1 MKQFFTR
8 FLTMAVLV
16 MSTLSL
22 NAQQLPDPGFEDWSG
37 AKFDGNI
44 QMKYWNAS
52 NVEQGALG
60 MTFRFNFMTR
70 ETGRSGYCAKIEN
83 KEVGAA
89 GITEKTPGYFTLGKP
104 WQYISGLDVNGA
116 TGGTDGGLSFTYR
129 PDSMYVWIKR
139 GGSSA
144 ATENYSVLFYSW
156 KGTSSSSTYR
166 SKDKKS
172 CTNTGSHTNEESDI
186 RQALDANDCGTTTK
200 ATQIAEGWVFEK
212 KQYNDWTQIKVPIY
226 YFNDEV
232 PQMCNV
238 IFSSTG
244 YPNFRNQAGVVVGN
258 SLCVDDV
265 ELIYSSKI
273 EHLYIGGVEWNG
285 FDPNSSEEQVY
296 SVGHTTEVPEVYGTR
311 GAGKITNL
319 SGSTVTFPGRKLSSS
334 EMTVTYGKVDGAATV
349 ITVKSGDGKSTRTY
363 KIKMVQAASENAKLK
378 SILVNGNPLSN
389 FNPQV
394 GEYNVAL
401 PYGTTAAPNVTYVKA
416 EDKQTVEVTQATS
429 PTGKATIK
437 VTAAD
442 GKTTKTYTLNFSVAA
457 LADNTLKGIK
467 VNGEEI
473 ADFFPEQTS
482 YRVELPLG
490 TTQVPTVEAISA
502 YPKGAQTITYT
513 PPTAAN
519 LDNSIYLI
527 SVTTPGNQTAM
538 IYRLQFKITAST
550 NCRLKDLR
558 LMVGGKNYIENFASD
573 VKTYY
578 VTLPMGT
585 SAEPA
590 IEYTKGDAYQT
601 VDVQNGGVDGTS
613 VITVTA
619 ASGDKMIYKIICK
632 TEKSD
637 VSHLNMIYVDGKALE
652 GFDPTVKEYSYQ
664 LTPGT
669 TALPAIT
676 WDKGDEFETVTVA
689 YGGLN
694 GTTRITV
701 VAGDGSTMVYRITF
715 ALELNSNTTLNA
727 IYLDGE
733 LVDGFASD
741 VYAYDITLPKTAT
754 ALPAITWDLHDASQ
768 EVKLRTGGMNGN
780 TTLTVRAQTGASQV
794 YTLRFHV
801 DKDSINHLT
810 MIYLDGEPLVNFH
823 KDTLNYIDSLPTGVS
838 KIPAV
843 SYDLAATTATAKV
856 LNQGNKRVIRVTA
869 EDGSVREYAITFIIS
884 KSESA
889 FPKMI
894 YVDGAPLEGF
904 DPKELEYT
912 YEFEGDVAPTIEVEK
927 VGNQQVTILTPVR
940 DGVATIIVAPEGGGD
955 GNTYTINLVLKP
967 KTEVQLAG
975 ILIDGEP
982 LQDFRGDKLT
992 YTYSYSDVMP
1002 QATCVA
1008 ADGQTVSTLRE
1019 RNITRF
1025 VVTAAGEEATYIV
1038 TFEQILSAD
1047 ATLKAILLNGVA
1059 VPGFRADSL
1068 QYSITL
1074 PAGSVVPEI
1083 TYEAGNPAQT
1093 IVLGQTGDK
1102 LYAITVQSE
1111 DGEAKSTYTLDFT
1124 IEQFTS
1130 VEPESISINGTPLAL
1145 EEGVYTYE
1153 QTIDA
1158 GSDLPELDITP
1169 AGGQTILTVNTSD
1182 TQQQII
1188 VKSEDGQTATYT
1200 INYTPVFSSE
1210 AQLHD
1215 ILLNGV
1221 SMEGF
1226 AADTYNYT
1234 HELAWRTKVVPVI
1247 QPVGATPNQKIEITY
1262 GAINAKTHI
1271 HVTAADKVT
1280 TADYYIDFP
1289 VKKSDNV
1296 ALEDVS
1302 FNNVNFTFDPEQTDY
1317 VIPMPYHTTAVPV
1330 ITYSAAEPEQ
1340 QVKYVSAP
1348 ISGVTRLIVTAE
1360 NGDQREYTFRF
1371 EVAQADVPNV
1381 LSALVINSNKQESIV
1396 RPLAEDE
1403 TDITIDL
1410 PYGTTELNFGY
1421 VKSYDEQ
1428 AVLVQQGGIFGDTK
1442 ITVKA
1447 NRGDEADKVYTITP
1461 KIKMQNPAVLES
1473 LTVNG
1478 VDVPNF
1484 DKNRFSYVVNVTDQI
1499 NVTYTAL
1506 AGVNVEAPT
1515 ETIHKWEAKVT
1526 KDGNENIYTIYFFY
1540 PSDIIPN
1547 NDFTQWSK
1555 SVYNNA
1561 DKPTGW
1567 WVPADKQE
1575 EVRVLSSTKTG
1586 KEVIK
1591 KSTTAVGLETTYS
1604 SPAGGPLPAM
1614 LTLGDLNVAFTVAGK
1629 STIAFAG
1636 GIQFRNTP
1644 DEVRYKYYYQ
1654 TKASDGAFIAV
1665 RFFDFAST
1673 EYKDGD
1679 LIITSTNSNY
1689 TEYSKKIS
1697 TSGKDIRKMNI
1708 AIGSNYNA
1716 SNFAEN
1722 KIQNGAG
1729 GSGVKFYVDKISFV
1743 YSSALSK
1750 VQVNGVDATKV
1761 DSKFSY
1767 TLPSSETIGIPDL
1780 TFVGEVSDQAQK
1792 VEWDNTDPKALTR
1805 TATVTNYAE
1814 DGTST
1819 QYKVEVNRPKSKI
1832 NTLDSICIDGV
1843 LLTGWDAA
1851 TTEYEV
1857 PVAFGQKR
1865 LHDVHAF
1872 QGSNLQTVV
1881 LEQSAD
1887 EVTIT
1892 VTPEDEAVEA
1902 KVYKV
1907 KFVEQ
1912 KSNDVTLSKL
1922 YFGTEEQDPTFTE
1935 FAISEAVMPAIRF
1948 TKKTDGQTVTLD
1960 GNHLYIVA
1968 EDGETKST
1976 ITITN
1981 TPPAIVSAA
1990 LLSEIAVNGD
2000 RIEGFDEATFRYE
2013 AEDPQPTS
2021 FIRKDEAAE
2030 VVQTI
2035 TPDSITW
2042 QVQGSSEQN
2051 TYALVYPKTISDDP
2065 LLSAI
2070 KINGEMWDEFIP
2082 TESECPP
2089 YYSNDP
2095 IRIEV
2100 VAQPGQ
2106 TISAAISVETIT
2118 GAPSPARK
2126 SPVQL
2131 RGFRYTIDVTA
2142 EDGVEKF
2149 SYVIN
2154 VLPEMSGDAFL
2165 KMIRLNGADL
2175 EGFDA
2180 NTTRYV
2186 VTQPAANP
2194 KLVEPKMP
2202 SVAYVANQYAQMIQF
2217 EVSQEQDT
2225 TYNYITVTSEDGMN
2239 ENVYELLVTNE
2250 PSHNA
2255 DVTDIMIDGKRLNGF
2270 SPERTYYSAA
2280 VTDLDVEVGYSAEDR
2295 FLTIEKILNGNT
2307 LTLHVVAQDKI
2318 TAKDYIV
2325 ELYAQPLS
2333 ADASLANILL
2343 NGQSFTDYDASL
2355 TAFTPMNSY
2364 YTIPVSAGQKPDVSA
2379 ELNQIGQ
2386 TMSIV
2391 TEDDK
2396 AFITVTAEDGVHSN
2410 TYVITFLVQR
2420 SSDVSLA
2427 KLEAGDSIITLVPG
2441 QYDYTFA
2448 LPVGVK
2454 TPWAVTYELSNY
2466 DLQSSDNEQAEGMN
2480 WSVDVSA
2487 EDGTTVTYAVHFVP
2501 TLSQNATL
2509 EGISANFEDIPG
2521 FRPDSFYYAV
2531 TLPMGERAL
2540 RELSFTEGD
2549 EWQYAQ
2555 VIDTL
2560 VSGLRTL
2567 YRCNVLAEDSIH
2579 RNVYTVAVDITPSD
2593 VDTLAAITVA
2603 GMPLVGFDPY
2613 VSSYTYMLSA
2623 DATELPQVEFEQGD
2637 IYQHV
2642 DSVSNGVG
2650 GAMTIIVTAENGN
2663 QRRYT
2668 ILFITEPDN
2677 NTGLAEIY
2685 YGGKELGG
2693 FDPEMYEYTITLPY
2707 GTTDVPVVT
2716 YTKANPD
2723 KQQDVM
2729 TLDGNVV
2736 TITITAED
2744 GTTATYTLTFDVAK
2758 SSEAH
2763 LSAITID
2770 EQALEDFEAG
2780 KYNYSVYLPYGTA
2793 EMPQVGAVTVDSTAT
2808 YTVDADDRTVT
2819 ITVTAADGD
2828 HTEFYTVNF
2837 IVKPCPINWL
2847 EDIQVKGVSIEGFD
2861 KDSFNYV
2868 FEYPVGSD
2876 STMFFTMDDVQWTV
2890 ADASETVKISEENGE
2905 ILILVTAADETQNQY
2920 TISQTILL
2928 SNNSLLS
2935 DLTLDG
2941 RTIRN
2946 FDAETYEYTYVIME
2960 GEALPEVAGVAQDEA
2975 AEVLITMAAVGEV
2988 TKVFCIAADGTRT
3001 VYSILFEQSSMN
3013 TALTPQATDVLLKQ
3027 IPGTDQFA
3035 AYSLRMNTWLAV
3047 YDHYGHLLLNQAVPV
3062 CNPND
3067 VVMSNDPTGREV
3079 ITDASGNAAY
3089 FTLPAHGQTFYYLFY
3104 SDDKRIR
3111 SGKFMVQ

>member
-1 MKQFFTR
+1 MKHFFTR
-8 FLTMAVLV
+8 FLTMAGLV

-52 NVEQGALG
+52 NLEQTALG

-89 GITEKTPGYFTLGKP
+89 GLTEKTPGYFTLGKP

-144 ATENYSVLFYSW
+144 ATENYSILFYSW
-156 KGTSSSSTYR
+156 KGTSNSSTYR

-172 CTNTGSHTNEESDI
+172 CTNTGPHTNEESDV
-186 RQALDANDCGTTTK
+186 RQALDANDCGTMTK

-226 YFNDEV
+226 YLNDEV

-238 IFSSTG
+238 IFASTG
-244 YPNFRNQAGVVVGN
+244 YPNFRNQADVVVGN

-273 EHLYIGGVEWNG
+273 EHLYIGGLEWNG

-311 GAGKITNL
+311 GAGKITNVN
-319 SGSTVTFPGRKLSSS
+319 GTTVNFPGRKLSSS
-334 EMTVTYGKVDGAATV
+334 EMTVSYGKVDGAATV

-378 SILVNGNPLSN
+378 SILVNGNPISN

-394 GEYNVAL
+394 GEYHVAL

-527 SVTTPGNQTAM
+527 SVTTPGNQTPM

-558 LMVGGKNYIENFASD
+558 LMVGGKNYIENFVSD

-664 LTPGT
+664 LPPGT

-733 LVDGFASD
+733 LVEGFASD
-741 VYAYDITLPKTAT
+741 IYTYDITLPKTAT
-754 ALPAITWDLHDASQ
+754 GLPAITWDLHDASQ

-810 MIYLDGEPLVNFH
+810 MIYLDGEPLANFH
-823 KDTLNYIDSLPTGVS
+823 KDTFSYIDSLPTGVS

-912 YEFEGDVAPTIEVEK
+912 YEFEGDVAPAIEVEK
-927 VGNQQVTILTPVR
+927 VGNQQVIILTPVR

-967 KTEVQLAG
+967 TTEVQLAG
-975 ILIDGEP
+975 ILIDGKP

-992 YTYSYSDVMP
+992 YTYSYTDEMP
-1002 QATCVA
+1002 LATCVA
-1008 ADGQTVSTLRE
+1008 ADGQTVNTLRE

-1025 VVTAAGEEATYIV
+1025 VVTAAGEAVTYIV

-1130 VEPESISINGTPLAL
+1130 VEPESIRINGTPLAL

-1226 AADTYNYT
+1226 AADTYHYT

-1247 QPVGATPNQKIEITY
+1247 QPVGVTPNQKIEITY
-1262 GAINAKTHI
+1262 GAINAQTHI

-1289 VKKSDNV
+1289 VKKSNNV

-1371 EVAQADVPNV
+1371 EVARAEEANV
-1381 LSALVINSNKQESIV
+1381 LKSLVINTNKQQGV
-1396 RPLAEDE
+1396 QRTLAEDE

-1421 VKSYDEQ
+1421 VKSYEEQ
-1428 AVLVQQGGIFGDTK
+1428 AVLVQQGGIFADTK

-1461 KIKMQNPAVLES
+1461 HIEMQNPAVLES
-1473 LTVNG
+1473 ITVNG
-1478 VDVPNF
+1478 SPLAGF
-1484 DKNRFSYVVNVTDQI
+1484 DKNRFSYVINVTDQPTVVAKDGDDEI
-1499 NVTYTAL
+1499 V
-1506 AGVNVEAPT
+1506 VPT
-1515 ETIHKWEAKVT
+1515 EHSSKHWQATVT
-1526 KDGNENIYTIYFFY
+1526 KDGYTNTY
-1540 PSDIIPN
+1540 DIWYYYSADVIPN
-1547 NDFTQWSK
+1547 GDFTEWTSAKTYSSAQ
-1555 SVYNNA
+1555 
-1561 DKPTGW
+1561 KPTGW
-1567 WVPADKQE
+1567 NVLADFAGQYSYLGFKFNPGG
-1575 EVRVLSSTKTG
+1575 EVTKNGTSVAYLHT
-1586 KEVIK
+1586 K
-1591 KSTTAVGLETTYS
+1591 YNS
-1604 SPAGGPLPAM
+1604 SPLAGYVPGYI
-1614 LTLGDLNVAFTVAGK
+1614 TLG
-1629 STIAFAG
+1629 TINYTYARWGSSSFSVSG
-1636 GIQFRNTP
+1636 GITFRNTP
-1644 DEVRYKYYYQ
+1644 DVLSVNYKNSKLNNNNRILYTLTGSKE
-1654 TKASDGAFIAV
+1654 TKTITYTDNATSSNYVTRNISLSDANATAGVPTMMNIVLNSFDSESGKNGTAGGEAQMYVDWV
-1665 RFFDFAST
+1665 RFV
-1673 EYKDGD
+1673 Y
-1679 LIITSTNSNY
+1679 NS
-1689 TEYSKKIS
+1689 SLSRVKV
-1697 TSGKDIRKMNI
+1697 
-1708 AIGSNYNA
+1708 
-1716 SNFAEN
+1716 
-1722 KIQNGAG
+1722 NGA
-1729 GSGVKFYVDKISFV
+1729 
-1743 YSSALSK
+1743 
-1750 VQVNGVDATKV
+1750 DATMAGET
-1761 DSKFSY
+1761 FSY
-1767 TLPSSETIGIPDL
+1767 MLPSSETIGVPNL

-1792 VEWDNTDPKALTR
+1792 VVWNNLDPKALTR
-1805 TATVTNYAE
+1805 TAIVTNYAE

-1819 QYKVEVNRPKSKI
+1819 LYTVEVNRPKSKI

-1892 VTPEDEAVEA
+1892 VTAEDEAVEA

-1922 YFGTEEQDPTFTE
+1922 YFGNEEQDPTLTE

-1960 GNHLYIVA
+1960 GNHLYIIA
-1968 EDGETKST
+1968 EDGETNST

-2021 FIRKDEAAE
+2021 FIRMDEAAV

-2051 TYALVYPKTISDDP
+2051 TYALVYPKSISDDP
-2065 LLSAI
+2065 LLAAI
-2070 KINGEMWDEFIP
+2070 KINGEVWDEFIP
-2082 TESECPP
+2082 SESECPP
-2089 YYSNDP
+2089 FYSNEP

-2106 TISAAISVETIT
+2106 TISAAISVEELN
-2118 GAPSPARK
+2118 GAPSPAGK
-2126 SPVQL
+2126 SPAQL

-2142 EDGVEKF
+2142 EDGIKTF

-2154 VLPEMSGDAFL
+2154 VLPEKSGDAFL

-2180 NTTRYV
+2180 NTMRYV

-2194 KLVEPKMP
+2194 KLVEPKLP

-2270 SPERTYYSAA
+2270 SPERTYYSTA

-2325 ELYAQPLS
+2325 ALYAQPLS

-2379 ELNQIGQ
+2379 VLNQIGQ

-2396 AFITVTAEDGVHSN
+2396 VFITVTAEDGMHSN

-2549 EWQYAQ
+2549 EWQREQ

-2579 RNVYTVAVDITPSD
+2579 RNVYTVSVDITPSD
-2593 VDTLAAITVA
+2593 VDTLAAIMVA

-2613 VSSYTYMLSA
+2613 VCSYTYMLSTE
-2623 DATELPQVEFEQGD
+2623 ATELPQVEFEQGD

-2677 NTGLAEIY
+2677 NTGLAGIY
-2685 YGGKELGG
+2685 YCGKELGG
-2693 FDPEMYEYTITLPY
+2693 FDPEVYEYTITLPY

-2744 GTTATYTLTFDVAK
+2744 GTTATYTLTFVVAK

-2763 LSAITID
+2763 LSAITVD
-2770 EQALEDFEAG
+2770 DQALEDFEPG
-2780 KYNYSVYLPYGTA
+2780 KYNYNVYLPYGTT

-2876 STMFFTMDDVQWTV
+2876 STMFFTVDDVQWTV

-2975 AEVLITMAAVGEV
+2975 AEVLITMAVVGEV

-3027 IPGTDQFA
+3027 IPGSDQFA

-3047 YDHYGHLLLNQAVPV
+3047 YDHYGHLLLNQTVPV

>member
-104 WQYISGLDVNGA
+104 WQYISGLNVDGA

-319 SGSTVTFPGRKLSSS
+319 SGTTVNFPGRKLSSS

-538 IYRLQFKITAST
+538 IYRLQFRITAST

-613 VITVTA
+613 VVTVTA

-733 LVDGFASD
+733 LVEGFASD
-741 VYAYDITLPKTAT
+741 IYTYDITLPKTAT

-810 MIYLDGEPLVNFH
+810 MIYLDGEPLANFH

-869 EDGSVREYAITFIIS
+869 EDGSMREYAITFIIS

-912 YEFEGDVAPTIEVEK
+912 YEFEGDVAPAIEVEK

-982 LQDFRGDKLT
+982 LQDFRGDKLI

-1025 VVTAAGEEATYIV
+1025 VVTAAGEEATYVV

-1059 VPGFRADSL
+1059 LPGFRADSL

-1093 IVLGQTGDK
+1093 IVLGQTGDR

-1158 GSDLPELDITP
+1158 GADLPELDITP

-1215 ILLNGV
+1215 ILLDGV

-1280 TADYYIDFP
+1280 TADYSIDFP
-1289 VKKSDNV
+1289 VKKSNNV

-1371 EVAQADVPNV
+1371 EVAHSEEANV
-1381 LSALVINSNKQESIV
+1381 LKSLVINTNKQQGV
-1396 RPLAEDE
+1396 QRTLAEDE

-1421 VKSYDEQ
+1421 VKNYEEQ
-1428 AVLVQQGGIFGDTK
+1428 AVLVQQGGIFADTK

-1461 KIKMQNPAVLES
+1461 NVKTQNPAVLES
-1473 LTVNG
+1473 ITVNG
-1478 VDVPNF
+1478 SPLAGF
-1484 DKNRFSYVVNVTDQI
+1484 DKNRFSYVVSVTDQPD
-1499 NVTYTAL
+1499 VDYTAPT
-1506 AGVNVEAPT
+1506 GVQVEHDKT
-1515 ETIHKWEAKVT
+1515 LHKWNATVK
-1526 KDGNENIYTIYFFY
+1526 KDGNENVYTVYFFY
-1540 PSDIIPN
+1540 KNDIIPN
-1547 NDFTQWSK
+1547 NDFTSWGK
-1555 SVYNNA
+1555 AVYNNA

-1575 EVRVLSSTKTG
+1575 RVKVVTSTYTG
-1586 KEVIK
+1586 DEVIK
-1591 KSTTAVGLETTYS
+1591 KSNTAVGLETSYS

-1629 STIAFAG
+1629 STISFAG

-1644 DEVRYKYYYQ
+1644 DKVIAKYYYQ
-1654 TKASDGAFIAV
+1654 SKASDGAFIAV
-1665 RFFDFAST
+1665 RFFDKEEK

-1679 LIITSTNSNY
+1679 FIITATNSGY
-1689 TEYSKKIS
+1689 TEYSKDIAIS
-1697 TSGKDIRKMNI
+1697 GIDIRRMNI
-1708 AIGSNYNA
+1708 AIGSNYSA
-1716 SNFAEN
+1716 DKFAEN
-1722 KIQNGAG
+1722 KIQTGAG
-1729 GSGVKFYVDKISFV
+1729 GYGVKFYVDKISFS
-1743 YSSALSK
+1743 YNNELSK
-1750 VQVNGVDATKV
+1750 IKVNGNEVAAS
-1761 DSKFSY
+1761 SKTLTY
-1767 TLPSSETIGIPDL
+1767 TLLSSETIGVPQLDFIGQV
-1780 TFVGEVSDQAQK
+1780 TDQAQK
-1792 VEWDNTDPKALTR
+1792 VEWSDLDPRALTR
-1805 TATVTNYAE
+1805 QATITNYGE
-1814 DGTST
+1814 DGKST
-1819 QYKVEVNRPKSKI
+1819 EYKLTITRPKSKI

-1892 VTPEDEAVEA
+1892 VTAEDEAVEA

-1922 YFGTEEQDPTFTE
+1922 YFGNEEQDPTLTE

-1960 GNHLYIVA
+1960 GNHLYIIA

-2000 RIEGFDEATFRYE
+2000 RIEGFDESTFHYE
-2013 AEDPQPTS
+2013 AEEPQPTS
-2021 FIRKDEAAE
+2021 FIRKDEATE

-2065 LLSAI
+2065 LLAAI
-2070 KINGEMWDEFIP
+2070 KINGEVWDEFIP
-2082 TESECPP
+2082 SESECPP
-2089 YYSNDP
+2089 FYSNEP
-2095 IRIEV
+2095 VRIEV

-2106 TISAAISVETIT
+2106 TISAAISVEELN

-2126 SPVQL
+2126 SPAQL

-2154 VLPEMSGDAFL
+2154 VLPEKSGDAFL

-2194 KLVEPKMP
+2194 KLVEPKLP

-2217 EVSQEQDT
+2217 EVSQELDT
-2225 TYNYITVTSEDGMN
+2225 TYNYITGTSEDGMN

-2318 TAKDYIV
+2318 TVKDYIV

-2396 AFITVTAEDGVHSN
+2396 AFITVTAEDGMHSN

-2549 EWQYAQ
+2549 EWQREQ

-2613 VSSYTYMLSA
+2613 VSTYTYTLSA

-2668 ILFITEPDN
+2668 ILFIAEPDN
-2677 NTGLAEIY
+2677 NTGLADIY

-2693 FDPEMYEYTITLPY
+2693 FDSEMYEYTITLPY

-2744 GTTATYTLTFDVAK
+2744 GTTATYTLTFVVAK

-2763 LSAITID
+2763 LSAITVD

-2780 KYNYSVYLPYGTA
+2780 KYNYSVYLPYGTT

-2960 GEALPEVAGVAQDEA
+2960 GEALPEVAGVAQDES

>member
-1 MKQFFTR
+1 MKHFFTR
-8 FLTMAVLV
+8 FLTMAGLV

-52 NVEQGALG
+52 NLEQTALG

-144 ATENYSVLFYSW
+144 ATENYSILFYSW

-172 CTNTGSHTNEESDI
+172 CTNTGPHTNEESDV
-186 RQALDANDCGTTTK
+186 RQALDANDCGTMTK

-226 YFNDEV
+226 YLNDEV

-244 YPNFRNQAGVVVGN
+244 YPNFRNQADVVVGN

-273 EHLYIGGVEWNG
+273 EHLYIGGLEWNG

-311 GAGKITNL
+311 GAGKITNVN
-319 SGSTVTFPGRKLSSS
+319 GTTVNFPGRKLSSS
-334 EMTVTYGKVDGAATV
+334 EMTVSYGKVDGAATV

-378 SILVNGNPLSN
+378 SILVNGNPLNN

-394 GEYNVAL
+394 GEYHVAL

-416 EDKQTVEVTQATS
+416 EDKQAVEVTQATS

-664 LTPGT
+664 LPPGT

-733 LVDGFASD
+733 LVEGFASD
-741 VYAYDITLPKTAT
+741 IYTYDITLPKTAT

-810 MIYLDGEPLVNFH
+810 MIYLDGEPLANFH

-894 YVDGAPLEGF
+894 YVDGAPLDGF

-912 YEFEGDVAPTIEVEK
+912 YEFEGDVAPAIEVEK
-927 VGNQQVTILTPVR
+927 VGNQQVIILTPVR
-940 DGVATIIVAPEGGGD
+940 DGLATIIVAPEGGGD

-967 KTEVQLAG
+967 TTEVQLAG
-975 ILIDGEP
+975 ILIDGKP

-992 YTYSYSDVMP
+992 YTYSYTDEMP
-1002 QATCVA
+1002 LATCVA
-1008 ADGQTVSTLRE
+1008 ADGQTVNTLRE

-1025 VVTAAGEEATYIV
+1025 VVTAAGEAVTYIV

-1130 VEPESISINGTPLAL
+1130 VEPESIRINGTPLAL

-1188 VKSEDGQTATYT
+1188 VKSEDGRTATYT

-1215 ILLNGV
+1215 ILLDGV

-1226 AADTYNYT
+1226 AADTYHYT

-1247 QPVGATPNQKIEITY
+1247 HPVGVTPNQKIEITY
-1262 GAINAKTHI
+1262 GAINAQTHI

-1289 VKKSDNV
+1289 VKKSNNV

-1371 EVAQADVPNV
+1371 EVAHAEEANV
-1381 LSALVINSNKQESIV
+1381 LKSLVINTNKQQGV
-1396 RPLAEDE
+1396 QRTLAEDE

-1421 VKSYDEQ
+1421 VKSYEEQ

-1461 KIKMQNPAVLES
+1461 HIEMQNPAVLES
-1473 LTVNG
+1473 ITVNG
-1478 VDVPNF
+1478 SPLAGF
-1484 DKNRFSYVVNVTDQI
+1484 DKNRFSYVINVTDQPTVVAKDGDDEI
-1499 NVTYTAL
+1499 V
-1506 AGVNVEAPT
+1506 VPT
-1515 ETIHKWEAKVT
+1515 EHSSKHWQATVT
-1526 KDGNENIYTIYFFY
+1526 KDGYTNTY
-1540 PSDIIPN
+1540 DIWYYYSADVIPN
-1547 NDFTQWSK
+1547 GDFTEWTSAKTYSSAQ
-1555 SVYNNA
+1555 
-1561 DKPTGW
+1561 KPTGW
-1567 WVPADKQE
+1567 NVLADFAGQYSYLGFKFNPGG
-1575 EVRVLSSTKTG
+1575 EVTKNGTSVAYLHT
-1586 KEVIK
+1586 K
-1591 KSTTAVGLETTYS
+1591 YNS
-1604 SPAGGPLPAM
+1604 SPLAGYVPGYI
-1614 LTLGDLNVAFTVAGK
+1614 TLG
-1629 STIAFAG
+1629 TINYTYARWGSSSFSVSG
-1636 GIQFRNTP
+1636 GITFRNTP
-1644 DEVRYKYYYQ
+1644 DVLSVNYKNSKLNNNNRILYTLTGSKE
-1654 TKASDGAFIAV
+1654 TKTITYTDNATSSNYVTRNISLSDANATAGVPTMMNIVLNSFDSESGKNGTAGGEAQMYVDWV
-1665 RFFDFAST
+1665 RFV
-1673 EYKDGD
+1673 Y
-1679 LIITSTNSNY
+1679 NS
-1689 TEYSKKIS
+1689 SLSRVKV
-1697 TSGKDIRKMNI
+1697 
-1708 AIGSNYNA
+1708 
-1716 SNFAEN
+1716 
-1722 KIQNGAG
+1722 NGA
-1729 GSGVKFYVDKISFV
+1729 
-1743 YSSALSK
+1743 
-1750 VQVNGVDATKV
+1750 DATMAGET
-1761 DSKFSY
+1761 FSY
-1767 TLPSSETIGIPDL
+1767 MLPSSETIGVPNL

-1792 VEWDNTDPKALTR
+1792 VVWNNLDPKALTR
-1805 TATVTNYAE
+1805 TAIVTNYAE

-1819 QYKVEVNRPKSKI
+1819 LYTVEVNRPKSKI

-1892 VTPEDEAVEA
+1892 VTAEDEAVEA

-1922 YFGTEEQDPTFTE
+1922 YFGNEEQDPTLTE

-1960 GNHLYIVA
+1960 GNHLYIIA

-2013 AEDPQPTS
+2013 AEEPRPTS
-2021 FIRKDEAAE
+2021 FIRMDEAAE

-2051 TYALVYPKTISDDP
+2051 TYALVYPKSISDDP
-2065 LLSAI
+2065 LLAAI
-2070 KINGEMWDEFIP
+2070 KINGEVWDEFIP
-2082 TESECPP
+2082 SESECPP
-2089 YYSNDP
+2089 FYSNEP
-2095 IRIEV
+2095 IHIEV

-2106 TISAAISVETIT
+2106 TISAAISVEDLN
-2118 GAPSPARK
+2118 GAPSPAGK
-2126 SPVQL
+2126 SPAQL

-2142 EDGVEKF
+2142 EDGVKTF

-2154 VLPEMSGDAFL
+2154 VLPEKSGDAFL

-2180 NTTRYV
+2180 NTMRYV

-2194 KLVEPKMP
+2194 KLLEPKLP

-2325 ELYAQPLS
+2325 ALYAQPLS

-2396 AFITVTAEDGVHSN
+2396 VFITVTAEDGMHSN

-2549 EWQYAQ
+2549 EWQREQ

-2613 VSSYTYMLSA
+2613 VCSYTYMLSA

-2650 GAMTIIVTAENGN
+2650 GVMTIIVTAENGN

-2677 NTGLAEIY
+2677 NTGLAGIY

-2693 FDPEMYEYTITLPY
+2693 FDPEVYEYTITLPY

-2744 GTTATYTLTFDVAK
+2744 GTTATYTLTFVVAK

-2763 LSAITID
+2763 LSAITVD
-2770 EQALEDFEAG
+2770 DQALEDFEPG
-2780 KYNYSVYLPYGTA
+2780 KYNYSVYLPYGTT

-2876 STMFFTMDDVQWTV
+2876 STMFFTVDDVQWTV

-2905 ILILVTAADETQNQY
+2905 ILILVTAADETQNLY
-2920 TISQTILL
+2920 TISQIILL

-2941 RTIRN
+2941 RTIRD
-2946 FDAETYEYTYVIME
+2946 FDAETYEYTYEIME

-3027 IPGTDQFA
+3027 IPGSDQFA

-3047 YDHYGHLLLNQAVPV
+3047 YDHYGHLLLNQTVPV

>member
-1 MKQFFTR
+1 MKHFFTR
-8 FLTMAVLV
+8 FLTMAGLV

-44 QMKYWNAS
+44 QMKCWNAS
-52 NVEQGALG
+52 NLEQTALG

-89 GITEKTPGYFTLGKP
+89 GLTEKTPGYFTLGKP

-144 ATENYSVLFYSW
+144 ATENYSILFYSW

-172 CTNTGSHTNEESDI
+172 CTNTGPHTNEESDV
-186 RQALDANDCGTTTK
+186 RQALDANDCGTMTK

-226 YFNDEV
+226 YLNDEV

-244 YPNFRNQAGVVVGN
+244 YPNFRNQADVVVGN

-273 EHLYIGGVEWNG
+273 EHLYIGGLEWNG

-311 GAGKITNL
+311 GAGKITNVN
-319 SGSTVTFPGRKLSSS
+319 GTTVNFPGRKLSSS
-334 EMTVTYGKVDGAATV
+334 EMTVSYGKVDGAATV

-378 SILVNGNPLSN
+378 SILVNGNPISN

-394 GEYNVAL
+394 GEYHVAL

-416 EDKQTVEVTQATS
+416 EDKQAVEVTQATS

-664 LTPGT
+664 LPPGT

-733 LVDGFASD
+733 LVEGFASD
-741 VYAYDITLPKTAT
+741 IYTYDITLPKTAT

-810 MIYLDGEPLVNFH
+810 MIYLDGEPLANFH

-894 YVDGAPLEGF
+894 YVDGAPLDGF

-912 YEFEGDVAPTIEVEK
+912 YEFEGDVAPAIEVEK
-927 VGNQQVTILTPVR
+927 VGNQQVIILTPVR
-940 DGVATIIVAPEGGGD
+940 DGLATIIVAPEGGGD

-967 KTEVQLAG
+967 TTEVQLAG
-975 ILIDGEP
+975 ILIDGKP

-992 YTYSYSDVMP
+992 YTYSYTDEMP
-1002 QATCVA
+1002 LATCVA
-1008 ADGQTVSTLRE
+1008 ADGQTVNTLRE

-1025 VVTAAGEEATYIV
+1025 VVTAAGEAVTYIV

-1130 VEPESISINGTPLAL
+1130 VEPESIRINGTPLAL

-1188 VKSEDGQTATYT
+1188 VKSEDGRTATYT

-1215 ILLNGV
+1215 ILLDGV

-1226 AADTYNYT
+1226 AADTYHYT

-1247 QPVGATPNQKIEITY
+1247 HPVGVTPNQKIEITY
-1262 GAINAKTHI
+1262 GAINAQTHI

-1289 VKKSDNV
+1289 VKKSNNV

-1371 EVAQADVPNV
+1371 EVARAEEANV
-1381 LSALVINSNKQESIV
+1381 LKSLVINTNKQQGV
-1396 RPLAEDE
+1396 QRTLAEDE

-1421 VKSYDEQ
+1421 VKNYEEQ
-1428 AVLVQQGGIFGDTK
+1428 AVLVQQGGIFADTK

-1461 KIKMQNPAVLES
+1461 HIEMQNPAVLES
-1473 LTVNG
+1473 ITVNG
-1478 VDVPNF
+1478 SPLAGF
-1484 DKNRFSYVVNVTDQI
+1484 DKNRFSYVINVTDQPTVVAKDGDDEI
-1499 NVTYTAL
+1499 V
-1506 AGVNVEAPT
+1506 VPT
-1515 ETIHKWEAKVT
+1515 EHSSKHWQATVT
-1526 KDGNENIYTIYFFY
+1526 KDGYTNTY
-1540 PSDIIPN
+1540 DIWYYYSADVIPN
-1547 NDFTQWSK
+1547 GDFTEWTSAKTYSSAQ
-1555 SVYNNA
+1555 
-1561 DKPTGW
+1561 KPTGW
-1567 WVPADKQE
+1567 NVLADFAGQYSYLGFKFNPGG
-1575 EVRVLSSTKTG
+1575 EVTKNGTSVAYLHT
-1586 KEVIK
+1586 K
-1591 KSTTAVGLETTYS
+1591 YNS
-1604 SPAGGPLPAM
+1604 SPLAGYVPGYI
-1614 LTLGDLNVAFTVAGK
+1614 TLG
-1629 STIAFAG
+1629 TINYTYARWGSSSFSVSG
-1636 GIQFRNTP
+1636 GITFRNTP
-1644 DEVRYKYYYQ
+1644 DVLSVNYKNSKLNNNNRILYTLTGSKE
-1654 TKASDGAFIAV
+1654 TKTITYTDNATSSNYVTRNISLSDANATAGVPTMMNIVLNSFDSESGKNGTAGGEAQMYVDWV
-1665 RFFDFAST
+1665 RFV
-1673 EYKDGD
+1673 Y
-1679 LIITSTNSNY
+1679 NS
-1689 TEYSKKIS
+1689 SLSRVKV
-1697 TSGKDIRKMNI
+1697 
-1708 AIGSNYNA
+1708 
-1716 SNFAEN
+1716 
-1722 KIQNGAG
+1722 NGA
-1729 GSGVKFYVDKISFV
+1729 
-1743 YSSALSK
+1743 
-1750 VQVNGVDATKV
+1750 DATMAGET
-1761 DSKFSY
+1761 FSY
-1767 TLPSSETIGIPDL
+1767 MLPSSETIGVPNL

-1792 VEWDNTDPKALTR
+1792 VVWNNTDPKALTR
-1805 TATVTNYAE
+1805 TAIVTNYAE

-1819 QYKVEVNRPKSKI
+1819 LYTVEVNRPKSKI

-1851 TTEYEV
+1851 TTEYDV

-1892 VTPEDEAVEA
+1892 VTAEDEAVEA

-1922 YFGTEEQDPTFTE
+1922 YFGNEEQDPTLTE

-1960 GNHLYIVA
+1960 GNHLYIIA

-2013 AEDPQPTS
+2013 AEEPQPTS
-2021 FIRKDEAAE
+2021 FIRMDEAAV

-2051 TYALVYPKTISDDP
+2051 TYALVYPKSISDDP
-2065 LLSAI
+2065 LLAAI
-2070 KINGEMWDEFIP
+2070 KINGEVWDEFIP
-2082 TESECPP
+2082 SESECPP
-2089 YYSNDP
+2089 FYSNEP
-2095 IRIEV
+2095 IHIEV

-2106 TISAAISVETIT
+2106 TISAAISVEELN

-2126 SPVQL
+2126 SPAQL

-2142 EDGVEKF
+2142 EDGIKTF

-2154 VLPEMSGDAFL
+2154 VLPEKSGDAFL

-2180 NTTRYV
+2180 NTMRYV

-2194 KLVEPKMP
+2194 KLVEPKLP

-2270 SPERTYYSAA
+2270 SPERTYYSTA

-2325 ELYAQPLS
+2325 ALYAQPLS

-2391 TEDDK
+2391 TEEDK
-2396 AFITVTAEDGVHSN
+2396 VFITVTAEDGMHSN

-2487 EDGTTVTYAVHFVP
+2487 EDGTTVTYTVHFVP

-2531 TLPMGERAL
+2531 TLPMGERTL

-2549 EWQYAQ
+2549 EWQREQ

-2579 RNVYTVAVDITPSD
+2579 RNVYTVSVDITPSD

-2613 VSSYTYMLSA
+2613 VCSYTYMLSA
-2623 DATELPQVEFEQGD
+2623 GATELPHVEFEQGD

-2677 NTGLAEIY
+2677 NTGLAGIY

-2693 FDPEMYEYTITLPY
+2693 FDPEVYEYTITLPY

-2744 GTTATYTLTFDVAK
+2744 GTTATYTLTFVVAK

-2763 LSAITID
+2763 LSAITVD
-2770 EQALEDFEAG
+2770 DQELEDFEPG
-2780 KYNYSVYLPYGTA
+2780 KYNYSVYLPYGTT

-2876 STMFFTMDDVQWTV
+2876 STMFFTVDDVQWTV

-2905 ILILVTAADETQNQY
+2905 ILILVTAADETQNLY

-2941 RTIRN
+2941 RTIRD
-2946 FDAETYEYTYVIME
+2946 FDAETYEYTYEIME

-3047 YDHYGHLLLNQAVPV
+3047 YDHYGHLLLNQTVPV

-3104 SDDKRIR
+3104 SDGKRIR